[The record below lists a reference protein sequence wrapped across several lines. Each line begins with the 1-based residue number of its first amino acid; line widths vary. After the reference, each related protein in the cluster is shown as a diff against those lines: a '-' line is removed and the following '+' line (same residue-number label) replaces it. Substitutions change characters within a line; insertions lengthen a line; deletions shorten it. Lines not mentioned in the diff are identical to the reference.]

1 MPTTPVFLPGE
12 FHGQRSLAGCSPRG
26 CKELVMNEQLTQTV
40 SERLTFLQDHPVL
53 VTSRAMSICWDFYG
67 RRECKTGTQGCK
79 HWNQLDLG
87 LSSHS
92 ATYQLDIQFSPS
104 LKKSYKVNWKNLCT
118 AFSAVN
124 AWHTEDGHQ
133 HMGVSVFYQTLGC
146 FGQTSSSWSPDSYL
160 RFLRESQNQE
170 EHSSWQIHIS
180 SILSLKE

>member
-12 FHGQRSLAGCSPRG
+12 FHGERSLAGCSPRG
-26 CKELVMNEQLTQTV
+26 CKELDMNEQLTQTV
-40 SERLTFLQDHPVL
+40 SGRLMFLQDHPVL
-53 VTSRAMSICWDFYG
+53 VTSRAMSISWDFYG

-79 HWNQLDLG
+79 QWNQFR

-104 LKKSYKVNWKNLCT
+104 LKKSYKINWKNFCT
-118 AFSAVN
+118 ALSAVSTQ
-124 AWHTEDGHQ
+124 HREDDHL

-146 FGQTSSSWSPDSYL
+146 LGKTSSSWSPDSHL
-160 RFLRESQNQE
+160 GFLRESQNQE
-170 EHSSWQIHIS
+170 EHFLWQIIC